1 MKFRSRSDS
10 EVARLASTTGHIILV
25 GQEFVE
31 VPQHMESEAYANGCV
46 SEELYNSIKADMAKG
61 AEQAAKEMLAGAIGS
76 GEQQVSAIKLPS
88 GEIINEDRSAVVRK
102 AIQGMLDGGEDG
114 AFTAA
119 GLPNLKVLS
128 GKCGFQVSK
137 DEMESVWKVVSGN
150 GTDTW
155 ADQPGGEARE

>member
-1 MKFRSRSDS
+1 MRFRSRSNS
-10 EVARLASTTGHIILV
+10 EVARLASTSGHIILV

-31 VPQHMESEAYANGCV
+31 VPQHMEAEAYSNGCV
-46 SEELYNSIKADMAKG
+46 SEEIYNSIKADMAKG
-61 AEQAAKEMLAGAIGS
+61 ALAT
-76 GEQQVSAIKLPS
+76 GEGGDSKPDGGIKLPS
-88 GEIINEDRSAVVRK
+88 GDIIREDRPSVIRQ

-137 DEMESVWKVVSGN
+137 DEMEVAW
-150 GTDTW
+150 
-155 ADQPGGEARE
+155 GEISAAAAGE

>member
-1 MKFRSRSDS
+1 MVSPG
-10 EVARLASTTGHIILV
+10 VTTDDQLLD
-25 GQEFVE
+25 
-31 VPQHMESEAYANGCV
+31 A
-46 SEELYNSIKADMAKG
+46 KADCYVCAASFDRKS
-61 AEQAAKEMLAGAIGS
+61 AKEMLAGAIG
-76 GEQQVSAIKLPS
+76 GGAQQVSVIKLPS
-88 GEIINEDRSAVVRK
+88 GDIIREDRPAVVRQ
-102 AIQGMLDGGEDG
+102 AIQGMLDGGEEG

-155 ADQPGGEARE
+155 ADQPGVEAGE

>member
-1 MKFRSRSDS
+1 MRFRSRSNS
-10 EVARLASTTGHIILV
+10 EVARLASTSGHIILV

-31 VPQHMESEAYANGCV
+31 VPQHMEAEAYANGCV

-61 AEQAAKEMLAGAIGS
+61 ALAAGDG
-76 GEQQVSAIKLPS
+76 GGVQLP
-88 GEIINEDRSAVVRK
+88 GGVTDGPGPEVIRQTTIRRSIRA
-102 AIQGMLDGGEDG
+102 MLDGKEEG

-137 DEMESVWKVVSGN
+137 DEMEVAW
-150 GTDTW
+150 
-155 ADQPGGEARE
+155 GEISAAAAGE

>member
-46 SEELYNSIKADMAKG
+46 SEELYNSIKADIAKG
-61 AEQAAKEMLAGAIGS
+61 ALTGGATPAGITLPAGAG
-76 GEQQVSAIKLPS
+76 QD
-88 GEIINEDRSAVVRK
+88 DRLTVIRQ
-102 AIQGMLDGGEDG
+102 AIQGMLDGGEEG

-128 GKCGFQVSK
+128 GKCGFQVAK
-137 DEMESVWKVVSGN
+137 DEMEAAW
-150 GTDTW
+150 
-155 ADQPGGEARE
+155 GEISAAAAGE

>member
-61 AEQAAKEMLAGAIGS
+61 ALATGEGGDAKPAGG
-76 GEQQVSAIKLPS
+76 IKLPS
-88 GEIINEDRSAVVRK
+88 DTGQSDRPAVIRQ

-137 DEMESVWKVVSGN
+137 DELESVWKVVSGN

-155 ADQPGGEARE
+155 ADQPGVEAGE

>member
-61 AEQAAKEMLAGAIGS
+61 ALATGEGGDAKPAGG
-76 GEQQVSAIKLPS
+76 IKLPS
-88 GEIINEDRSAVVRK
+88 DTGQSDRPAVIRQ

-155 ADQPGGEARE
+155 ADQPGVAAGE